1 MNTEPREM
9 QTKDEQIR
17 EMQTKVYVPV
27 TVGGKRIMMRPLMYK
42 EAEAMVDK
50 NKLNGWLK

>member
-1 MNTEPREM
+1 M